1 MTIGFT
7 TQHRVTH
14 SYITQVALAAPPL
27 GVDSIE
33 SRANAGAEFA
43 RSDHV
48 MYRWSIA
55 DGAGPPGS
63 AEVSVVAE
71 SGKLA
76 GRTSTAV
83 DNFPLLSG
91 E

>member
-1 MTIGFT
+1 M
-7 TQHRVTH
+7 
-14 SYITQVALAAPPL
+14 QVLNL
-27 GVDSIE
+27 LD
-33 SRANAGAEFA
+33 R
-43 RSDHV
+43 DHV
-48 MYRWSIA
+48 MYHWSIA
-55 DGAGPPGS
+55 DGAGPAGS

>member
-1 MTIGFT
+1 M
-7 TQHRVTH
+7 
-14 SYITQVALAAPPL
+14 QVLNL
-27 GVDSIE
+27 LD
-33 SRANAGAEFA
+33 R
-43 RSDHV
+43 DHV
-48 MYRWSIA
+48 MYHWSIA
-55 DGAGPPGS
+55 DAGPPGS

-71 SGKLA
+71 SSGKLA